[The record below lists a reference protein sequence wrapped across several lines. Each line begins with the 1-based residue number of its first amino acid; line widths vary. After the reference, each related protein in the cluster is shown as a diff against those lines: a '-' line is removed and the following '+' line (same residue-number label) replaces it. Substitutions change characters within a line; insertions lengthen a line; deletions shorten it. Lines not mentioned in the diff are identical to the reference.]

1 MIVLPA
7 AAAAAASAGGYIS
20 DEKRSGSLFIVD
32 CESVSIDGVRVPQF
46 GESDGETGWKRGGA
60 GCPWLH
66 ISINVLTGDL
76 RGSIPITS
84 LCWLD

>member
-1 MIVLPA
+1 MIVLP

-46 GESDGETGWKRGGA
+46 GESDGETGWKRGGGRLPMA
-60 GCPWLH
+60 SHFHKC
-66 ISINVLTGDL
+66 ING
-76 RGSIPITS
+76 
-84 LCWLD
+84 

>member
-46 GESDGETGWKRGGA
+46 GESDGETGWKRGGGPA
-60 GCPWLH
+60 AHGFTFP
-66 ISINVLTGDL
+66 
-76 RGSIPITS
+76 
-84 LCWLD
+84 